1 MSDNCDYA
9 QLYRI
14 AKRYYIDN
22 FSQAKIAVE
31 ESISRPHVSRLLAKA
46 RELGI
51 VRISVQMPFSY
62 ESLAIANKLKERLGL
77 SRVEL
82 ACFPGQDGYS
92 EERLSL
98 AIATHASAIL
108 PELLSES
115 KNIGV
120 GWGHT
125 VYQTSMLLERQSS
138 NPEKTFIPL
147 LGVSGEDNPH
157 LQINVIAN
165 RFAEK
170 FGAKSYYTIVPIVR
184 ESGDKPGNIEGR
196 SYRRL
201 TMQWK
206 KLDTAIIGLGPAP
219 ELGMSL
225 VAETSDEYNRQL
237 VSSRTVGDIL
247 ANFFYSDGSV
257 FDSSQYYFQ
266 ISLELERLRKL
277 KTVICLAGGRKKVD
291 GIVAAAR
298 NRFFNILVT
307 DVKTATMILDRIEK
321 E

>member
-115 KNIGV
+115 ENIGV

-157 LQINVIAN
+157 
-165 RFAEK
+165 
-170 FGAKSYYTIVPIVR
+170 P
-184 ESGDKPGNIEGR
+184 
-196 SYRRL
+196 
-201 TMQWK
+201 
-206 KLDTAIIGLGPAP
+206 
-219 ELGMSL
+219 
-225 VAETSDEYNRQL
+225 
-237 VSSRTVGDIL
+237 
-247 ANFFYSDGSV
+247 
-257 FDSSQYYFQ
+257 QY
-266 ISLELERLRKL
+266 
-277 KTVICLAGGRKKVD
+277 
-291 GIVAAAR
+291 
-298 NRFFNILVT
+298 
-307 DVKTATMILDRIEK
+307 
-321 E
+321 